1 MAENHE
7 NSKGSIS
14 DPDIS
19 AFQKY
24 MNTPWDHE
32 KGFMQIPRDTPKPYQ
47 TKNFLIFDITE
58 VDAGIARTQALD
70 VFGNHY
76 MDFAESNIF
85 TPLSQKGDPRHEEMR
100 NEFRDF
106 IDHMK
111 SKIDI
116 GMASLHGAGGGIAD
130 LDLDMA
136 LIDRRAMNFSGRI
149 GALFQNPE
157 GPVLDKTKE
166 FHYGEFVRHHEAAHA
181 VLGLQEPGAD
191 FAAAVMTLKEHPEA
205 RETVQI
211 LADLRLSEGMANG
224 YENFS
229 LYGAECQMAIQ
240 EAMEL
245 SPEELQKLDSKK
257 LYEMAGHFDQ
267 LAAGNDAVY
276 IRSKPSP
283 EFVLHDKIQGWDT
296 QDKMSFVVQAA
307 GNLGEGIKSTL
318 KEVWDSAAKGKFP
331 EFTSIRAYLDDMRQS
346 VDDMNKHPLAMQ
358 ETARQA
364 MDDPHFPEKS
374 IARDLDG
381 AVTRLSGYVYG
392 AP

>member
-32 KGFMQIPRDTPKPYQ
+32 KGFMQIPRDTPKSYQ

-136 LIDRRAMNFSGRI
+136 ESDSSDVINLKAAREMADRRAIRRAIARTQGNISGAARI
-149 GALFQNPE
+149 
-157 GPVLDKTKE
+157 
-166 FHYGEFVRHHEAAHA
+166 
-181 VLGLQEPGAD
+181 LGISRP
-191 FAAAVMTLKEHPEA
+191 TLY
-205 RETVQI
+205 
-211 LADLRLSEGMANG
+211 DLIKQ
-224 YENFS
+224 Y
-229 LYGAECQMAIQ
+229 
-240 EAMEL
+240 
-245 SPEELQKLDSKK
+245 ELQ
-257 LYEMAGHFDQ
+257 G
-267 LAAGNDAVY
+267 
-276 IRSKPSP
+276 
-283 EFVLHDKIQGWDT
+283 
-296 QDKMSFVVQAA
+296 
-307 GNLGEGIKSTL
+307 
-318 KEVWDSAAKGKFP
+318 
-331 EFTSIRAYLDDMRQS
+331 
-346 VDDMNKHPLAMQ
+346 
-358 ETARQA
+358 
-364 MDDPHFPEKS
+364 
-374 IARDLDG
+374 
-381 AVTRLSGYVYG
+381 
-392 AP
+392 